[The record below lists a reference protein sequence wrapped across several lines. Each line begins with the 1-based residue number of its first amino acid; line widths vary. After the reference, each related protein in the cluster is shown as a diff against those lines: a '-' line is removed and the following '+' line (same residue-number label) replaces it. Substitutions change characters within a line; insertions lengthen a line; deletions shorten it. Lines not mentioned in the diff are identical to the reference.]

1 MCIRDRY
8 DQKDST
14 SQGKKQSAFE
24 TLNNSIK
31 GMKIGIAREYLEG
44 VREDVRQAVLDAA
57 KVYEDMG
64 AQIVYFDLPALKFAL
79 PVYYIIACAEASSN
93 LGRYDGIR
101 YGYKTEPV
109 SYTHLTPERLWIPK
123 RRCFVPC
130 RLYRSNLCVF

>member
-1 MCIRDRY
+1 MMRLRSM
-8 DQKDST
+8 KDST

-93 LGRYDGIR
+93 
-101 YGYKTEPV
+101 PV
-109 SYTHLTPERLWIPK
+109 WI
-123 RRCFVPC
+123 
-130 RLYRSNLCVF
+130 